1 MTKGSLRDRRV
12 QIVIVGAIV
21 LVVVLTGFFFAT
33 GRIGCGIGIGVFGP
47 RSLERCGPFGGRLA
61 NPFPPVEDGWRE
73 AAILT
78 GGLDDDWDGMGS
90 FSITTMSRWR
100 AFLFAISS
108 SDEVARISIEVP
120 GVASHESQFGGEI
133 SPLRY
138 PLSPVV
144 VDAPP
149 GEHTIEIETE
159 RILVWMLRIEEVDL
173 GPSRTCTSGFEGTIT
188 DLNGEPLVGMRVVVS
203 SIVSGIAN
211 IPEISPESDQG
222 GRYSFSSI
230 QLETSEVQV
239 GVAIHDRDGSQV
251 GFEIVTLRCG
261 ETSILDFGISIQG
274 VTSNIIMLREGQR
287 EGPLLVQTISPDEVI
302 GLNFIE
308 FPVAREEGF
317 PITLRPGE
325 SVSNGCTITLTLI
338 EIQGETAVFTR
349 TENRDRPV
357 CPIT

>member
-1 MTKGSLRDRRV
+1 M
-12 QIVIVGAIV
+12 IVGAIV
-21 LVVVLTGFFFAT
+21 LVVVVTGFFFAT

-90 FSITTMSRWR
+90 FSITTASRWR

-108 SDEVARISIEVP
+108 SDEVATISIEVP

-138 PLSPVV
+138 PLSAVI

-149 GEHTIEIETE
+149 GEYTIEIETE
-159 RILVWMLRIEEVDL
+159 RILVWMLRIEEVEL
-173 GPSRTCTSGFEGTIT
+173 GPSTTCISGFEGTIT
-188 DLNGEPLVGMRVVVS
+188 DLNGEPLGGIRVVVS

-222 GRYSFSSI
+222 GGYSFTSI

-261 ETSILDFGISIQG
+261 ETSILDFSIQG
-274 VTSNIIMLREGQR
+274 VTSNIITLREGQR
-287 EGPLLVQTISPDEVI
+287 EGPLLVQMISPDEVI

-325 SVSNGCTITLTLI
+325 SVSNGCTVTLTLV
-338 EIQGETAVFTR
+338 EIQGETAIFMR